1 MKNTTRFYNAVV
13 SYRRDMKALQEEY
26 AAELARLEQYMGSP
40 YGNERKKLLDER
52 TDARREV
59 IRAEHRPVFNSIL
72 ADMAATVKN
81 KPMAAP
87 TAEQLAILQLLTIRS
102 NVSREE
108 LKQAANA
115 CANCPAAIEAL
126 REIASKNGLTLGLEY
141 KTAGDPKHSVEVMGT
156 RAGMLLGLP
165 YVDGRRTW
173 TNRGHADDDMR
184 FFIDTDPTSEADAA
198 RIFGGVTDFDAFAA
212 AVNE

>member
-13 SYRRDMKALQEEY
+13 SYRRDMKTLQDEY

-40 YGNERKKLLDER
+40 YGAEQRKLLDKK

-59 IRAEHRPVFNSIL
+59 IRAEHRPIFNSVL
-72 ADMAATVKN
+72 ADMAATVRS

-87 TAEQLAILQLLTIRS
+87 TAEQLAILQLLTMRS
-102 NVSREE
+102 SVSREE

-126 REIASKNGLTLGLEY
+126 REIASKNGLTLGVEY

-156 RAGMLLGLP
+156 RVGMLLSLSRLSN
-165 YVDGRRTW
+165 RREW
-173 TNRGHADDDMR
+173 LNRGYADDYER

-198 RIFGGVTDFDAFAA
+198 RIFGGVTDFDTFAA